1 VFPNGGILMSI
12 SKQPQEETLIMIH
25 SSAADL
31 TFEARLRWHRFLASQ
46 NLESEEILGVVE

>member
-1 VFPNGGILMSI
+1 MSI
-12 SKQPQEETLIMIH
+12 SKQPQEQGLIMIH

-46 NLESEEILGVVE
+46 HLESEEILGAVE